1 MLVMLTELLSGL
13 ALFLFGMKF
22 MSEGLQKAAGDKMRV
37 ILDRVTKN
45 RFIAV
50 IFGAIFTA
58 IIQSSGATTV
68 MEVSFVNAGLLT
80 LEQSVGITFGANIG
94 TTITAQLVSLK
105 LTAIAPYIIFAG
117 ACLMMFGNKPITRK
131 ISEVIFGFGALFLGI
146 NSMTGALSRIPEYP
160 VIMHW
165 FSYLK
170 NPFIALLVGLLFT
183 VAVQSSSVTVSVL
196 VLLADSHL
204 VGLGSCLYFILGAN
218 IGSCTPAVMAAMN
231 ANKNAKRTA
240 MVHFLF
246 NALGMIIIGTILF
259 FARNQIVDAISV
271 LGGADNAKRFV
282 ANADT
287 AFKVFQTIIFLP
299 FASQFV
305 KLTKLFIPG
314 NKEGEE
320 EDNGLHLEYIR
331 KASSKFVPST
341 AVVEIIQEIE
351 RMAGLARENLVAS
364 MEALADKNL
373 DKVKEINA
381 REKIIDYLS
390 SEITD
395 YLVEVNRYELPLAD
409 SRRIGALFHVVIDLE
424 RIGDHAINILENAE
438 KRSQL
443 NEKFTGAGKEELT
456 TMYTEVL
463 QLFDKSMEMFVTN
476 KKDNIDEII
485 DMENDVDQMQIDYQN
500 QQVKRLSKGVCGVE
514 IGLIFTDMVIGL
526 ERIADHST
534 NIAYSIFHE
543 NPEDAEEQQK
553 TVMEAYPNSPMAE
566 EYRVLA
572 KQIRKL
578 CGI

>member
-50 IFGAIFTA
+50 FFGAIFTA

-105 LTAIAPYIIFAG
+105 LTAIAPYIIFVG

-131 ISEVIFGFGALFLGI
+131 IS
-146 NSMTGALSRIPEYP
+146 
-160 VIMHW
+160 
-165 FSYLK
+165 
-170 NPFIALLVGLLFT
+170 
-183 VAVQSSSVTVSVL
+183 
-196 VLLADSHL
+196 
-204 VGLGSCLYFILGAN
+204 
-218 IGSCTPAVMAAMN
+218 
-231 ANKNAKRTA
+231 
-240 MVHFLF
+240 
-246 NALGMIIIGTILF
+246 
-259 FARNQIVDAISV
+259 
-271 LGGADNAKRFV
+271 
-282 ANADT
+282 DT
-287 AFKVFQTIIFLP
+287 TFKVFQTIIFLP

-305 KLTKLFIPG
+305 KLTKLLIPG

-331 KASSKFVPST
+331 KASSKFVTST

-373 DKVKEINA
+373 DKAKEINA

-438 KRSQL
+438 KRSKL

-456 TMYTEVL
+456 TMYKEVL
-463 QLFDKSMEMFVTN
+463 ELFDKSMEMFVTN
-476 KKDNIDEII
+476 KKDNIDQII

-500 QQVKRLSKGVCGVE
+500 QQVKRLSKGICGVE

-543 NPEDAEEQQK
+543 NPEDAEEQ
-553 TVMEAYPNSPMAE
+553 
-566 EYRVLA
+566 
-572 KQIRKL
+572 
-578 CGI
+578 

>member
-305 KLTKLFIPG
+305 KLTKLLIPG
-314 NKEGEE
+314 N
-320 EDNGLHLEYIR
+320 
-331 KASSKFVPST
+331 KFVPST

-553 TVMEAYPNSPMAE
+553 
-566 EYRVLA
+566 VLA
-572 KQIRKL
+572 E
-578 CGI
+578 

>member
-45 RFIAV
+45 RFVAV
-50 IFGAIFTA
+50 FFGAIFTA

-131 ISEVIFGFGALFLGI
+131 ISEVFLGI

-305 KLTKLFIPG
+305 KLTKLLIPG

-373 DKVKEINA
+373 DKAKEINA

-438 KRSQL
+438 KRSKL

-456 TMYTEVL
+456 TMYKEVL
-463 QLFDKSMEMFVTN
+463 ELFDKSMEMFVTN
-476 KKDNIDEII
+476 KKDNIDQII

-500 QQVKRLSKGVCGVE
+500 QQVKRLSKGICGVE

-553 TVMEAYPNSPMAE
+553 AALE
-566 EYRVLA
+566 
-572 KQIRKL
+572 
-578 CGI
+578 

>member
-1 MLVMLTELLSGL
+1 
-13 ALFLFGMKF
+13 
-22 MSEGLQKAAGDKMRV
+22 
-37 ILDRVTKN
+37 
-45 RFIAV
+45 
-50 IFGAIFTA
+50 
-58 IIQSSGATTV
+58 
-68 MEVSFVNAGLLT
+68 
-80 LEQSVGITFGANIG
+80 
-94 TTITAQLVSLK
+94 
-105 LTAIAPYIIFAG
+105 
-117 ACLMMFGNKPITRK
+117 MMFGNKPITRK

-160 VIMHW
+160 VIMHS

-170 NPFIALLVGLLFT
+170 NPFIALLVGLIFT

-240 MVHFLF
+240 LVHFLF

-305 KLTKLFIPG
+305 KLTKLLIPG

-373 DKVKEINA
+373 DKAKEINA

-438 KRSQL
+438 KRSKL

-456 TMYTEVL
+456 TMYKEVL
-463 QLFDKSMEMFVTN
+463 ELFDKSMEMFVTN
-476 KKDNIDEII
+476 KKDNIDQII

-500 QQVKRLSKGVCGVE
+500 QQVKRLSKGICGVE

-553 TVMEAYPNSPMAE
+553 AALE
-566 EYRVLA
+566 
-572 KQIRKL
+572 
-578 CGI
+578 

>member
-1 MLVMLTELLSGL
+1 
-13 ALFLFGMKF
+13 
-22 MSEGLQKAAGDKMRV
+22 
-37 ILDRVTKN
+37 
-45 RFIAV
+45 
-50 IFGAIFTA
+50 
-58 IIQSSGATTV
+58 
-68 MEVSFVNAGLLT
+68 
-80 LEQSVGITFGANIG
+80 
-94 TTITAQLVSLK
+94 
-105 LTAIAPYIIFAG
+105 
-117 ACLMMFGNKPITRK
+117 MMFGNKPITRK

-170 NPFIALLVGLLFT
+170 NPFIALLVGLIFT

-240 MVHFLF
+240 LVHFLF

-305 KLTKLFIPG
+305 KLTKLLIPG

-373 DKVKEINA
+373 DKAKEINA

-438 KRSQL
+438 KRSKL

-456 TMYTEVL
+456 TMYKEVL
-463 QLFDKSMEMFVTN
+463 ELFDKSMEMFVTN
-476 KKDNIDEII
+476 KKDDIDQII

-500 QQVKRLSKGVCGVE
+500 QQVKRLSKGICGVE

-553 TVMEAYPNSPMAE
+553 AALE
-566 EYRVLA
+566 
-572 KQIRKL
+572 
-578 CGI
+578 

>member
-1 MLVMLTELLSGL
+1 
-13 ALFLFGMKF
+13 
-22 MSEGLQKAAGDKMRV
+22 
-37 ILDRVTKN
+37 
-45 RFIAV
+45 
-50 IFGAIFTA
+50 
-58 IIQSSGATTV
+58 
-68 MEVSFVNAGLLT
+68 
-80 LEQSVGITFGANIG
+80 
-94 TTITAQLVSLK
+94 
-105 LTAIAPYIIFAG
+105 
-117 ACLMMFGNKPITRK
+117 
-131 ISEVIFGFGALFLGI
+131 
-146 NSMTGALSRIPEYP
+146 MTGALSRIPEYP

-170 NPFIALLVGLLFT
+170 NPFIALLVGLIFT

-240 MVHFLF
+240 LVHFLF

-305 KLTKLFIPG
+305 KLTKLLIPG

-373 DKVKEINA
+373 DKAKEINA

-409 SRRIGALFHVVIDLE
+409 SRRICALFHVVIDLE

-438 KRSQL
+438 KRSKL

-456 TMYTEVL
+456 TMYKEVL
-463 QLFDKSMEMFVTN
+463 ELFDKSMEMFVTN
-476 KKDNIDEII
+476 KKDNIDQII

-500 QQVKRLSKGVCGVE
+500 QQVKRLSKGICGVE

-553 TVMEAYPNSPMAE
+553 AALE
-566 EYRVLA
+566 
-572 KQIRKL
+572 
-578 CGI
+578 

>member
-1 MLVMLTELLSGL
+1 
-13 ALFLFGMKF
+13 
-22 MSEGLQKAAGDKMRV
+22 
-37 ILDRVTKN
+37 
-45 RFIAV
+45 
-50 IFGAIFTA
+50 
-58 IIQSSGATTV
+58 
-68 MEVSFVNAGLLT
+68 
-80 LEQSVGITFGANIG
+80 
-94 TTITAQLVSLK
+94 
-105 LTAIAPYIIFAG
+105 
-117 ACLMMFGNKPITRK
+117 
-131 ISEVIFGFGALFLGI
+131 
-146 NSMTGALSRIPEYP
+146 MTGALSRIPEYP

-395 YLVEVNRYELPLAD
+395 YLVEVNRYELPLD
-409 SRRIGALFHVVIDLE
+409 FNLLFW
-424 RIGDHAINILENAE
+424 
-438 KRSQL
+438 
-443 NEKFTGAGKEELT
+443 F
-456 TMYTEVL
+456 
-463 QLFDKSMEMFVTN
+463 
-476 KKDNIDEII
+476 
-485 DMENDVDQMQIDYQN
+485 
-500 QQVKRLSKGVCGVE
+500 
-514 IGLIFTDMVIGL
+514 
-526 ERIADHST
+526 
-534 NIAYSIFHE
+534 
-543 NPEDAEEQQK
+543 
-553 TVMEAYPNSPMAE
+553 
-566 EYRVLA
+566 
-572 KQIRKL
+572 
-578 CGI
+578 

>member
-246 NALGMIIIGTILF
+246 NALGMIVIGTILF

-305 KLTKLFIPG
+305 KLTKLLF
-314 NKEGEE
+314 
-320 EDNGLHLEYIR
+320 LEIKKVR
-331 KASSKFVPST
+331 K
-341 AVVEIIQEIE
+341 
-351 RMAGLARENLVAS
+351 R
-364 MEALADKNL
+364 
-373 DKVKEINA
+373 
-381 REKIIDYLS
+381 
-390 SEITD
+390 ITD
-395 YLVEVNRYELPLAD
+395 YILNI
-409 SRRIGALFHVVIDLE
+409 SE
-424 RIGDHAINILENAE
+424 RHQASLCH
-438 KRSQL
+438 
-443 NEKFTGAGKEELT
+443 
-456 TMYTEVL
+456 L
-463 QLFDKSMEMFVTN
+463 Q
-476 KKDNIDEII
+476 
-485 DMENDVDQMQIDYQN
+485 
-500 QQVKRLSKGVCGVE
+500 
-514 IGLIFTDMVIGL
+514 
-526 ERIADHST
+526 
-534 NIAYSIFHE
+534 
-543 NPEDAEEQQK
+543 P
-553 TVMEAYPNSPMAE
+553 
-566 EYRVLA
+566 
-572 KQIRKL
+572 
-578 CGI
+578 

>member
-231 ANKNAKRTA
+231 ANRKAKRTAFIHANKNAKRTA

-553 TVMEAYPNSPMAE
+553 
-566 EYRVLA
+566 VLA
-572 KQIRKL
+572 E
-578 CGI
+578 

>member
-1 MLVMLTELLSGL
+1 
-13 ALFLFGMKF
+13 
-22 MSEGLQKAAGDKMRV
+22 
-37 ILDRVTKN
+37 
-45 RFIAV
+45 
-50 IFGAIFTA
+50 
-58 IIQSSGATTV
+58 
-68 MEVSFVNAGLLT
+68 
-80 LEQSVGITFGANIG
+80 
-94 TTITAQLVSLK
+94 
-105 LTAIAPYIIFAG
+105 
-117 ACLMMFGNKPITRK
+117 
-131 ISEVIFGFGALFLGI
+131 
-146 NSMTGALSRIPEYP
+146 MTGALSRIPEYP

-170 NPFIALLVGLLFT
+170 NPFIALLVGLIFT

-240 MVHFLF
+240 LVHFLF

-305 KLTKLFIPG
+305 KLTKLLIPG
-314 NKEGEE
+314 NKGGEE

-373 DKVKEINA
+373 DKAKEINA

-438 KRSQL
+438 KRSKL

-456 TMYTEVL
+456 TMYKEVL
-463 QLFDKSMEMFVTN
+463 ELFDKSMEMFVTN
-476 KKDNIDEII
+476 KKDNIDQII

-500 QQVKRLSKGVCGVE
+500 QQVKRLSKGICGVE

-553 TVMEAYPNSPMAE
+553 AALE
-566 EYRVLA
+566 
-572 KQIRKL
+572 
-578 CGI
+578 

>member
-1 MLVMLTELLSGL
+1 
-13 ALFLFGMKF
+13 
-22 MSEGLQKAAGDKMRV
+22 
-37 ILDRVTKN
+37 
-45 RFIAV
+45 
-50 IFGAIFTA
+50 
-58 IIQSSGATTV
+58 
-68 MEVSFVNAGLLT
+68 
-80 LEQSVGITFGANIG
+80 
-94 TTITAQLVSLK
+94 
-105 LTAIAPYIIFAG
+105 
-117 ACLMMFGNKPITRK
+117 MMFGNKPITRK

-170 NPFIALLVGLLFT
+170 NPFIALLVGLIFT

-240 MVHFLF
+240 LVHFLF

-305 KLTKLFIPG
+305 KLTKLLIPG

-373 DKVKEINA
+373 DKAKEINA

-438 KRSQL
+438 KRSKL

-456 TMYTEVL
+456 TMYKEVL
-463 QLFDKSMEMFVTN
+463 ELFDKSMEMFVTN
-476 KKDNIDEII
+476 KKDNIDQII

-500 QQVKRLSKGVCGVE
+500 QQVKRLSKGICGVE

-553 TVMEAYPNSPMAE
+553 AALE
-566 EYRVLA
+566 
-572 KQIRKL
+572 
-578 CGI
+578 

>member
-45 RFIAV
+45 RFVAV
-50 IFGAIFTA
+50 FFGAIFTA

-105 LTAIAPYIIFAG
+105 LTAIAPYIIFVG

-170 NPFIALLVGLLFT
+170 NPFIALLVGLIFT

-240 MVHFLF
+240 LVHFLF

-305 KLTKLFIPG
+305 KLTKLLIPG
-314 NKEGEE
+314 NKGGEE

-331 KASSKFVPST
+331 KASSMFVPST

-373 DKVKEINA
+373 DKAKEINA

-438 KRSQL
+438 KRSKL

-456 TMYTEVL
+456 TMYKEVL
-463 QLFDKSMEMFVTN
+463 ELFDKSMEMFVTN
-476 KKDNIDEII
+476 KKDNIDQII

-500 QQVKRLSKGVCGVE
+500 QQVKRLSKGICGVE

-553 TVMEAYPNSPMAE
+553 AALE
-566 EYRVLA
+566 
-572 KQIRKL
+572 
-578 CGI
+578 

>member
-1 MLVMLTELLSGL
+1 
-13 ALFLFGMKF
+13 
-22 MSEGLQKAAGDKMRV
+22 
-37 ILDRVTKN
+37 
-45 RFIAV
+45 
-50 IFGAIFTA
+50 
-58 IIQSSGATTV
+58 
-68 MEVSFVNAGLLT
+68 
-80 LEQSVGITFGANIG
+80 
-94 TTITAQLVSLK
+94 
-105 LTAIAPYIIFAG
+105 
-117 ACLMMFGNKPITRK
+117 MMFGNKPITRK

-170 NPFIALLVGLLFT
+170 NPFIALLVGLIFT

-240 MVHFLF
+240 LVHFLF

-287 AFKVFQTIIFLP
+287 ALKVFQTIIFLP

-305 KLTKLFIPG
+305 KLTKLLIPG

-331 KASSKFVPST
+331 KASIKFVPST

-373 DKVKEINA
+373 DKAKEINA

-438 KRSQL
+438 KRSKL

-456 TMYTEVL
+456 TMYKEVL
-463 QLFDKSMEMFVTN
+463 ELFDKSMEMFVTN
-476 KKDNIDEII
+476 KKDNIDQII

-500 QQVKRLSKGVCGVE
+500 QQVKRLSKGICGVE

-553 TVMEAYPNSPMAE
+553 AALE
-566 EYRVLA
+566 
-572 KQIRKL
+572 
-578 CGI
+578 

>member
-351 RMAGLARENLVAS
+351 RMAGLARE
-364 MEALADKNL
+364 
-373 DKVKEINA
+373 
-381 REKIIDYLS
+381 KIIDYLS

-553 TVMEAYPNSPMAE
+553 
-566 EYRVLA
+566 VLA
-572 KQIRKL
+572 E
-578 CGI
+578 

>member
-1 MLVMLTELLSGL
+1 
-13 ALFLFGMKF
+13 
-22 MSEGLQKAAGDKMRV
+22 
-37 ILDRVTKN
+37 
-45 RFIAV
+45 
-50 IFGAIFTA
+50 
-58 IIQSSGATTV
+58 
-68 MEVSFVNAGLLT
+68 
-80 LEQSVGITFGANIG
+80 
-94 TTITAQLVSLK
+94 
-105 LTAIAPYIIFAG
+105 
-117 ACLMMFGNKPITRK
+117 
-131 ISEVIFGFGALFLGI
+131 
-146 NSMTGALSRIPEYP
+146 MTGALSRIPEYP

-246 NALGMIIIGTILF
+246 NALGMVIIGTILF
-259 FARNQIVDAISV
+259 FARNQIVDAISL

-287 AFKVFQTIIFLP
+287 TFKVFQTIIFLP
-299 FASQFV
+299 FASQFA
-305 KLTKLFIPG
+305 KLTKVLIPG
-314 NKEGEE
+314 DKEGEE

-373 DKVKEINA
+373 DKTKEIND

-463 QLFDKSMEMFVTN
+463 QLFDKSMDMFVTN

-553 TVMEAYPNSPMAE
+553 ALVE
-566 EYRVLA
+566 
-572 KQIRKL
+572 
-578 CGI
+578 

>member
-553 TVMEAYPNSPMAE
+553 VSAE
-566 EYRVLA
+566 
-572 KQIRKL
+572 
-578 CGI
+578 